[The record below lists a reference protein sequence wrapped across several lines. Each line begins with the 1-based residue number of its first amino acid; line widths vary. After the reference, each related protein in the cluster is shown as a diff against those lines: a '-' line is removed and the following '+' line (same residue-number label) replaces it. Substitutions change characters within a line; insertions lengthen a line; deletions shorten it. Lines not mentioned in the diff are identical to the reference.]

1 MITLDLRGVL
11 LIQLQLSEVIAR
23 SRRYFNEVTGLPG
36 NNILQHN
43 VSPAIF
49 EKRFDEADI
58 LSDNPAV
65 TKWLQQMTYDQK
77 G

>member
-1 MITLDLRGVL
+1 VITLHPFLCYSL
-11 LIQLQLSEVIAR
+11 QLQLSEVIAR
-23 SRRYFNEVTGLPG
+23 TRRYFTEVTGLSG
-36 NNILQHN
+36 NNILQQN

-49 EKRFDEADI
+49 EKRFNESDI

-65 TKWLQQMTYDQK
+65 VKWLQQMTYDQK